1 MPPAPPHR
9 RAFAALAAVGTALA
23 LALSATAC
31 TGAPRGGADDDPGA
45 RTTITFWHPWSAPSE
60 VRAIDADIARFE
72 KAHPRIKVDVVGGID
87 DDKLNQALR
96 GGGSRSPDVVTSFE
110 TANVGRFCSSGALAD
125 LAPFIEKSGLDL
137 AKTFPKPLLDYT
149 QFQGVRCTM
158 PLLTDAYGLY
168 YNKDAFKAAGIDGPP
183 VTWSEFR
190 ADAKALTKPRGD
202 GYDQVGF
209 LPNYHGYENNIDHY
223 LGSWGPRYFDS
234 RGKAFLALDPAV
246 GELMFF
252 QQKMV
257 RELGGYEKLERFRTG
272 LGDEFGAEHP
282 FQTGQVAMQM
292 DGEWRLG
299 MAMDAKVPFE
309 IGVAPMPVPDEDRL
323 DYGKGF
329 LSGTVMG
336 VSAHSRKQNAAWEL
350 VEFLTTDTEAVVA
363 FANDIR
369 NVPSTF
375 AALKSPD
382 LKLDPRFRTFLDIAR
397 HKRSN
402 TAPGTLDGGAY
413 LRTLQDFA
421 YRFEK
426 EKDTRGLIPGLLRT
440 ERQIDADMA
449 QAERG

>member
-1 MPPAPPHR
+1 MSPAHPHR
-9 RAFAALAAVGTALA
+9 RALTTLTAVGTALA

-31 TGAPRGGADDDPGA
+31 TGSPAGGADDGPGG
-45 RTTITFWHPWSAPSE
+45 RTTITFWHGWSAPSE
-60 VRAIDADIARFE
+60 VRAIDANIARFE
-72 KAHPRIKVDVVGGID
+72 KTHPHIKVHAVGGID

-96 GGGSRSPDVVTSFE
+96 AGGSRGPDVVSSFE

-137 AKTFPKPLLDYT
+137 AKTFPKPLLEYT
-149 QFQGVRCTM
+149 EFEGRRCTM

-168 YNKDAFKAAGIDGPP
+168 YNKTAFKEAGIDGPP
-183 VTWSEFR
+183 KTWSEFR
-190 ADAKALTKPRGD
+190 AVAKKLTKPRGD
-202 GYDQVGF
+202 GYERVGF
-209 LPNYHGYENNIDHY
+209 LPNYHGYENNIEHY
-223 LGSWGPRYFDS
+223 LGSWGPRYFDPK
-234 RGKAFLALDPAV
+234 GKASLALDPAV
-246 GELMFF
+246 RNLLHF
-252 QQKMV
+252 QQKLV

-282 FQTGQVAMQM
+282 FHTGQVAMQL

-299 MAMDAKVPFE
+299 MALDAKVPFE
-309 IGVAPMPVPDEDRL
+309 IGVAPMPVPDEDRI

-329 LSGTVMG
+329 LSGTIMG
-336 VSAHSRKQNAAWEL
+336 VSAQSLKRNAAWEL
-350 VEFLTTDTEAVVA
+350 VRFMTTDTEAVVA

-382 LKLDPRFRTFLDIAR
+382 LKLDPRFKTFLDIAR
-397 HKRSN
+397 DKRSN

-421 YRFEK
+421 YGFEK
-426 EKDTRGLIPGLLRT
+426 EKDSSDLVLGLLRT

-449 QAERG
+449 QARRG